1 MSTIAAPTYA
11 CERIETIPQNGA
23 LLVRGSRLIHGD
35 GPYLPDHFPTITI
48 FPGVFILETV
58 VRSVAK
64 VLGREA
70 LSVVKVRSLRFLV
83 PLYPGDELRFE
94 AKVST
99 DPVLIKATCL
109 RADDVKVATL
119 SVECG

>member
-1 MSTIAAPTYA
+1 MNTVAAPTSA
-11 CERIETIPQNGA
+11 CERVEAIPQNGV
-23 LLVRGSRLIHGD
+23 LLVRGRKIIDGD

-64 VLGREA
+64 VLGRDA

-99 DPVLIKATCL
+99 DPVLIKAICV